1 MVKSVSFLRHG
12 AKIAVSRAPAGSS
25 LVQPHAVS
33 PKVRLLCA
41 TRYGA
46 LGASSRLRLAQ
57 YLPYLQRAGLQT
69 ELRAFLSDRYIT
81 ALYSGRSRVPASA
94 AAYLRAFGAA
104 GAARRHD
111 MLWIEKE
118 YLPWLPYWLE
128 RRAIGETPY
137 ILDFDDAWSLRYE
150 KSRFWPV
157 RALLGGKFRKL
168 LRGAA
173 LTVTANETLYQWAV
187 SQGAK
192 RVLMLPT
199 VVDLD
204 HYVPVPPP
212 EGVFTIGWIGTPLTA
227 AYLRLVAEPLRQL
240 AAEAPL
246 KVLIIGAPDAVIDG
260 VDCENAPWSLE
271 TEAALIGRCHAG
283 IMPLP
288 DDAWANG
295 KSGYKL
301 IQYMA
306 MRRPAVA
313 SAIGAN
319 NQIVLDG
326 ETGLLART
334 ALDWV
339 TSLRALRDDPA
350 LRERLGGAARRRVEQ
365 SFCLDVT
372 APELIKQIRLILGNN
387 G

>member
-1 MVKSVSFLRHG
+1 
-12 AKIAVSRAPAGSS
+12 
-25 LVQPHAVS
+25 
-33 PKVRLLCA
+33 LLCA

>member
-1 MVKSVSFLRHG
+1 MAKSVSFLRHD
-12 AKIAVSRAPAGSS
+12 AKGVAAQAPA
-25 LVQPHAVS
+25 LVQPYPVS
-33 PKVRLLCA
+33 PRPSLLCA

-57 YLPYLQRAGLQT
+57 YVPYLQRAGLRT
-69 ELRAFLSDRYIT
+69 DLRAFLSDNYVK
-81 ALYSGRSRVPASA
+81 ALYSGRSRLGASL
-94 AAYLRAFGAA
+94 AAYGRAFGAPA
-104 GAARRHD
+104 AARRHD
-111 MLWIEKE
+111 LLWIEKE

-128 RRAIGETPY
+128 RRAIGHTPY

-150 KSRFWPV
+150 QSRSRLV
-157 RALLGGKFRKL
+157 RLVLGQKFRNL

-173 LTVTANETLYQWAV
+173 LTVTANETLHQWAV
-187 SQGAK
+187 SQGAR

-204 HYVPVPPP
+204 HYVPAPPP
-212 EGVFTIGWIGTPLTA
+212 GGVFTIGWIGTPLTA
-227 AYLRLVAEPLRQL
+227 SYLQLVAEPLRQL
-240 AAEAPL
+240 AAEAPMKL
-246 KVLIIGAPDAVIDG
+246 LIIGAPEANIGG
-260 VDCENAPWSLE
+260 VDCENVAWSAA
-271 TEAALIGRCHAG
+271 TEAELIGRCHAG

-288 DDAWANG
+288 DDDWANG

-319 NQIVLDG
+319 NQIVEDG
-326 ETGLLART
+326 ETGFLARN
-334 ALDWV
+334 AGDWL
-339 TSLRALRDDPA
+339 TSLRRLRDDPA
-350 LRERLGGAARRRVEQ
+350 LAQRLGKAARQRVEQ
-365 SFCLDVT
+365 HYCLDVT
-372 APELIKQIRLILGNN
+372 APVLVSEIRSILGNS